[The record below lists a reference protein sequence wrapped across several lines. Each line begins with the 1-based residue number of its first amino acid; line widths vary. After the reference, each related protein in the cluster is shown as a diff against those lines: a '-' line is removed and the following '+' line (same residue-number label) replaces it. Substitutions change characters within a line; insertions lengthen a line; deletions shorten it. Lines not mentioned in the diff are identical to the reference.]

1 MVAGW
6 LWREWW
12 HQDGY
17 TLEQTHDA
25 IAASVSLSGPPQ
37 SFVLLVDGK
46 PIGTASLVAHDLDE
60 RPDLTPWLAGVF
72 VIAEARGR
80 RHVVPLIQAVEAACR
95 SAAIP
100 IVWLF
105 TAGAERVYAR
115 AGWRSADIIQRHG
128 RRPVI
133 LMPIFDSALRQVIER
148 TRQSAPRRRRGTTR
162 LVLAIIC
169 PITGDRAT
177 PEAGDTSLAAT
188 RSANRSMTHCRWFW
202 WKRAALRHS
211 CRVRCATVRLRVS
224 RSRLRA
230 QLRSELRDAARRT
243 VFYGCGASVQCR
255 RL

>member
-1 MVAGW
+1 VPMVAGW

-115 AGWRSADIIQRHG
+115 AGWRSADIIRRHG
-128 RRPVI
+128 RRPVT
-133 LMPIFDSALRQVIER
+133 LMRRDLTSADS
-148 TRQSAPRRRRGTTR
+148 S
-162 LVLAIIC
+162 
-169 PITGDRAT
+169 D
-177 PEAGDTSLAAT
+177 
-188 RSANRSMTHCRWFW
+188 
-202 WKRAALRHS
+202 
-211 CRVRCATVRLRVS
+211 
-224 RSRLRA
+224 
-230 QLRSELRDAARRT
+230 
-243 VFYGCGASVQCR
+243 
-255 RL
+255 